1 MMGKTLGQKIKTIR
15 LNLGKNMEE
24 FGELVDKA
32 NKGLVSR
39 WESDK
44 SIPGIERLHIIAQLG
59 NMTLEELMETE
70 NVNSLLE
77 KSIGLES
84 HLDLSLYNLQ
94 DLRKTLTKI
103 TKRYKEYEEKYKDD
117 KELLLETYKAEFR
130 TIEEVNKFL
139 NDEIDI
145 NNNLVKELRELIKV
159 IQNITYSEVFKS
171 IDRQSITKRQTNFPL
186 ESLFTSGIN
195 ITLDDKLLTKDDKE
209 RALQILNLVFK

>member
-1 MMGKTLGQKIKTIR
+1 MGKTLGQKIKTIR